1 MSTKNTIHN
10 PTIVYQN
17 KPRYQYV
24 PVQETITSDELG
36 TYVTY
41 SVSVRTVSEEIA
53 FIRDVSTD
61 FEEIRQLTE
70 RCTEQ
75 QRDPVHLNDLI
86 EDFLADSEMVLN

>member
-10 PTIVYQN
+10 PTIVHRN
-17 KPRYQYV
+17 KPRYKYL
-24 PVQETITSDELG
+24 PVQETLTSDELG

-61 FEEIRQLTE
+61 FEEIAQLTE

-75 QRDPVHLNDLI
+75 QLDPVHLDDLI
-86 EDFLADSEMVLN
+86 EDFLTDSDMLLI

>member
-1 MSTKNTIHN
+1 MSAKKIIHK
-10 PTIVYQN
+10 PSIIYQN

-36 TYVTY
+36 TYVSY

-53 FIRDVSTD
+53 FVRDVSTS
-61 FEEIRQLTE
+61 FEEIKEFTD
-70 RCTEQ
+70 RCTEHQ
-75 QRDPVHLNDLI
+75 LEPIHLDDLI

>member
-1 MSTKNTIHN
+1 MKLFEEYGSSQLSFFSFNSNSQTFANLPYSKALALLS
-10 PTIVYQN
+10 
-17 KPRYQYV
+17 V
-24 PVQETITSDELG
+24 P
-36 TYVTY
+36 
-41 SVSVRTVSEEIA
+41 EEIA

-75 QRDPVHLNDLI
+75 QLDPVHLDNLI